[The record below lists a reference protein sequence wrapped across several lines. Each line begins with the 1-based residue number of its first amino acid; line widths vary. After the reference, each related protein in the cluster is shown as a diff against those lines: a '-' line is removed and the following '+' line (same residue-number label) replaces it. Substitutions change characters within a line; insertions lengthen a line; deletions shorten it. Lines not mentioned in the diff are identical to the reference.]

1 MRLLYKP
8 LDDKEKREMKELL
21 NGNIVRIFLSDDVE
35 EIVSQLGFAT
45 ERLSMLAYSRVI
57 ELQQGIDQMSKEE
70 YYDALQYLYEHA
82 YKCNDC
88 EHINIKCDGC
98 EKDNTMECDIA
109 HYRLTDIVENFF
121 ELKEENKKLK
131 IALDDLILK
140 DLYSEGLEEY

>member
-57 ELQQGIDQMSKEE
+57 ELQQGDSSDE
-70 YYDALQYLYEHA
+70 
-82 YKCNDC
+82 
-88 EHINIKCDGC
+88 
-98 EKDNTMECDIA
+98 
-109 HYRLTDIVENFF
+109 
-121 ELKEENKKLK
+121 
-131 IALDDLILK
+131 
-140 DLYSEGLEEY
+140 

>member
-57 ELQQGIDQMSKEE
+57 ELQQGDRSDE
-70 YYDALQYLYEHA
+70 
-82 YKCNDC
+82 
-88 EHINIKCDGC
+88 
-98 EKDNTMECDIA
+98 
-109 HYRLTDIVENFF
+109 
-121 ELKEENKKLK
+121 
-131 IALDDLILK
+131 
-140 DLYSEGLEEY
+140 